1 MIWTERRTASTCV
14 DDSLIHCYNQGVFSV
29 MYTVSNSELT
39 LILNALPRILSKDSF
54 YEKFARRLQW
64 NRSDDL
70 TVEAAR
76 LALKASDKGVR
87 HRYNKFSR
95 MTACVALTGCLARGL
110 TPVQKIDQSVL
121 IRACKRLV
129 KDVPIMLQS
138 IKGWEQQDQLIS
150 TCNGFSDPSLN

>member
-1 MIWTERRTASTCV
+1 MNVQAV

-29 MYTVSNSELT
+29 MYTVNNSELT

-54 YEKFARRLQW
+54 YEKFARRLQR

-95 MTACVALTGCLARGL
+95 MTACVAITGCVARGL
-110 TPVQKIDQSVL
+110 TPVHKIDQSVL

-129 KDVPIMLQS
+129 KDVPIMLHS
-138 IKGWEQQDQLIS
+138 IKGWEQQEQLIP
-150 TCNGFSDPSLN
+150 TCTGVSDPSLN

>member
-1 MIWTERRTASTCV
+1 MNVQAV
-14 DDSLIHCYNQGVFSV
+14 DDSLIHCYNQRVFPV
-29 MYTVSNSELT
+29 MYTVNNSDRT

-54 YEKFARRLQW
+54 YEKFAKRLQR
-64 NRSDDL
+64 NESNDL

-95 MTACVALTGCLARGL
+95 MTACVAITGCVARGL
-110 TPVQKIDQSVL
+110 TPVHKIDQSVL

-129 KDVPIMLQS
+129 KDVPIMLHS
-138 IKGWEQQDQLIS
+138 IKGWEQQEQLIP
-150 TCNGFSDPSLN
+150 TCTGVSDPSLN

>member
-29 MYTVSNSELT
+29 MYTVNNSELT

-54 YEKFARRLQW
+54 YEKFARRLQR
-64 NRSDDL
+64 NRSNDL

-95 MTACVALTGCLARGL
+95 MTACVALTGCVARGL
-110 TPVQKIDQSVL
+110 TPVHKIDQSVL

-138 IKGWEQQDQLIS
+138 IKGWEQQEQLIP
-150 TCNGFSDPSLN
+150 TCTGVSDPSLN

>member
-1 MIWTERRTASTCV
+1 MNVQAV

-29 MYTVSNSELT
+29 MYTVNNSELT

-54 YEKFARRLQW
+54 YEKFARRLQR
-64 NRSDDL
+64 NESNDL

-95 MTACVALTGCLARGL
+95 MTACVALTGCLVRDIRL
-110 TPVQKIDQSVL
+110 PLKHSTNEIL
-121 IRACKRLV
+121 RACDRLV
-129 KDVPIMLQS
+129 RDVPMMLKDITEWKHLQS
-138 IKGWEQQDQLIS
+138 LK
-150 TCNGFSDPSLN
+150 CNRIQVSDPLLN

>member
-14 DDSLIHCYNQGVFSV
+14 DDSLIHCYNQRVFPV
-29 MYTVSNSELT
+29 MHTANNSELT
-39 LILNALPRILSKDSF
+39 LFLNAIPRILSGDSF
-54 YEKFARRLQW
+54 YEKFASRLQR
-64 NRSDDL
+64 NESKDL

-95 MTACVALTGCLARGL
+95 MTACVALTGCLVRGIL
-110 TPVQKIDQSVL
+110 PVNNIDQSVL

-129 KDVPIMLQS
+129 KDVPIMLHS
-138 IKGWEQQDQLIS
+138 IKGWEQQEQLIS
-150 TCNGFSDPSLN
+150 TCSGVSDPSLN

>member
-1 MIWTERRTASTCV
+1 MNVQAV

-29 MYTVSNSELT
+29 MYTVNNSELT

-54 YEKFARRLQW
+54 YEKFARRLQR
-64 NRSDDL
+64 NESNDL

-95 MTACVALTGCLARGL
+95 MTACVAITGCVARGL
-110 TPVQKIDQSVL
+110 TPVHKIDQSVL

-129 KDVPIMLQS
+129 KDVPIMLHS
-138 IKGWEQQDQLIS
+138 IKGWEQQEQLIS
-150 TCNGFSDPSLN
+150 TCTGVSDPSLN

>member
-1 MIWTERRTASTCV
+1 
-14 DDSLIHCYNQGVFSV
+14 
-29 MYTVSNSELT
+29 MYTVNNSDRT

-54 YEKFARRLQW
+54 YEKFAKRLQR
-64 NRSDDL
+64 NESNDL

-95 MTACVALTGCLARGL
+95 MTACVAITGCVARGL
-110 TPVQKIDQSVL
+110 TPVHKIDQSVL

-129 KDVPIMLQS
+129 KDVPIMLHS
-138 IKGWEQQDQLIS
+138 IKGWEQQEQLIS
-150 TCNGFSDPSLN
+150 TCTGVSDPSLN

>member
-1 MIWTERRTASTCV
+1 MNVQAV

-29 MYTVSNSELT
+29 MYTVNNSELT

-54 YEKFARRLQW
+54 YEKFARRLQR
-64 NRSDDL
+64 NESNDL

-76 LALKASDKGVR
+76 LALKAPDKGVR

-95 MTACVALTGCLARGL
+95 MTACVALTGCLVRGIL
-110 TPVQKIDQSVL
+110 PVNNIDQSVL

-129 KDVPIMLQS
+129 KDVPIMLHS
-138 IKGWEQQDQLIS
+138 IKGWEQQEQLIP
-150 TCNGFSDPSLN
+150 TCTGVSDPSLN

>member
-1 MIWTERRTASTCV
+1 
-14 DDSLIHCYNQGVFSV
+14 
-29 MYTVSNSELT
+29 MYTANNSELT
-39 LILNALPRILSKDSF
+39 LILNAIPRILSGDSF
-54 YEKFARRLQW
+54 YQKFAKRLQR

-95 MTACVALTGCLARGL
+95 MTACVALTGCLVRGIL
-110 TPVQKIDQSVL
+110 PVNNIDQSVL

-129 KDVPIMLQS
+129 KDVPIMLHS
-138 IKGWEQQDQLIS
+138 IKGWEQQEQLIS
-150 TCNGFSDPSLN
+150 TCSGVSDPSLN